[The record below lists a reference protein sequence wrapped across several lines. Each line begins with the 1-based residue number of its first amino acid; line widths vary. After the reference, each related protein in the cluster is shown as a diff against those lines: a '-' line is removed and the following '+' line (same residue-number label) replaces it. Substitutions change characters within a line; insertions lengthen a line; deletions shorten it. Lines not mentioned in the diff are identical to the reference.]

1 MSMMQLPYGATEE
14 NFTICEN
21 ILRNIT
27 GKQDVTEAAMEI
39 LNIIYATGGDFS
51 RKTIQTYIEAYLK
64 QAPNFL
70 SENKFG
76 RKTQSCPRCKRYR
89 LFR

>member
-1 MSMMQLPYGATEE
+1 MQLPYGATKE
-14 NFTICEN
+14 NLTICEN

-51 RKTIQTYIEAYLK
+51 SKTIQAYAEVYLK
-64 QAPNFL
+64 QVL
-70 SENKFG
+70 I
-76 RKTQSCPRCKRYR
+76 
-89 LFR
+89 L